1 MRHCNPPN
9 ATLGRRQERSDGASL
24 EHRRCL
30 LWVIFGLQRD
40 PERCPLNDHHPAR
53 RRSEATS
60 EKCPKRLR
68 GAVKFPEV
76 LPDGQISKNSC
87 QSPLKKIFLFS
98 IDPDSVQ
105 NSSIPSRERGVGH
118 GHERWDGL
126 RWTRQRWRETESQ
139 GGFPVSDVRH
149 ADERCCCVRQNR
161 VVLAPVAGVKFAKAK
176 PPDRAG
182 LPPSIRGRR

>member
-40 PERCPLNDHHPAR
+40 PERCPLDDHQPAR

-126 RWTRQRWRETESQ
+126 RWTRQRCARKVIAGRFFRERSTA
-139 GGFPVSDVRH
+139 R
-149 ADERCCCVRQNR
+149 RRTTLKR
-161 VVLAPVAGVKFAKAK
+161 TAK
-176 PPDRAG
+176 PCGPGTRCWCQVDEG
-182 LPPSIRGRR
+182 TSTQPGFDVPPIHQRR